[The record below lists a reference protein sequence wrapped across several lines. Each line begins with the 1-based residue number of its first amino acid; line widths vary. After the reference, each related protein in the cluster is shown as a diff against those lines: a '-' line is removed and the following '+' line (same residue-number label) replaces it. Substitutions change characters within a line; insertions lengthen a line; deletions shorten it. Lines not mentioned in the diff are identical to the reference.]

1 MAAPGRRGARDMGDG
16 AAAAPGP
23 GLGRGRHRA
32 ANTFRFLTFSERLA
46 NVNIDIIHRIDRID
60 SHDEEVETYFYEGL
74 EKWRELNCTEH
85 FVKFHKEVSGRSQS
99 FNQLVYHQNAVVESL
114 KSHLQIKNSMAY
126 QPLLDLVVQLARDL
140 QTDFYPHFR
149 DFFVIIT
156 SLLNTQDTDVLEWA
170 FTCLSY
176 LYKYLWRLM
185 VKDITNIYS
194 LYSSLLCHSKEH
206 IRRFAAESFAFL
218 MRKVPDHSALFN
230 LVFADLK
237 EHRTKTGGVGQL
249 LFEMCKGVQNT
260 FHSCAARVLP
270 IILQK
275 LGPVTEPSVVLPW
288 DAVQEAVGHM
298 AKSCATHVHKEH
310 FDILW
315 NCLQGSILGL
325 QDRVNPEDRQQ
336 VSDQVH
342 RLLQIYLVLLEHKH
356 GSKVTRPSE
365 VCETLIQLLQNSQMD
380 ILCCRTLLKVVSTLL
395 MARNIS
401 LPNLLIEETARKV
414 FSSGFERSLI
424 LEFSKEMFDMSEFEQ
439 LLLPSL
445 MQYVEESLAA
455 GDLLAKEETLGLL
468 VKLILTKAEPPTDG
482 SMAFEKYPLLF
493 TGQTRVS
500 TCSGAGV
507 GNRGALDYI
516 LSLLRLPE
524 DGRVSDLEHCWGA
537 LIVLPHLRPLE
548 MEEVLAP
555 VHLLLD
561 RLLTALEQS
570 DSINEGWRYVAC
582 QTVSTLLSLTES
594 LEILNF
600 LPAERVRNLMKNSP
614 ADVSTLLLGDLYYTR
629 LTLCGCKDLVSQD
642 MLLDLYKEL
651 RPNLSASISKVRLL
665 TLRILNHFEVKLP
678 NRIEDDDGDRQS
690 VFATLLQAELVPATV
705 HDYREKLL
713 HLSKLRHDLVQLCI
727 PEGPYHEVPLQYLIG
742 MLYKNFSPLWDPV
755 LELITSHAYGMENKT
770 FWRIYYEHLDR
781 AAALAE
787 KELNRELEEEP
798 KVRVTPN
805 SENLSTRH
813 VKGLYQSQLHLAT
826 KSSERTDHTNFRF
839 LLWKAMCSFADRVEP
854 RSKEL
859 SPLLLR
865 FINNEYYSADLL
877 VAPTEDIRKKEC
889 AADTGAV
896 SEPENGND
904 ADDDEGTA
912 PADHRF
918 AVEKKPRR
926 AAVKQLI
933 AHLRVFSKFT
943 NPKSLYLEPKLK
955 ELYTQLLCHHFQD
968 VQKIA
973 LECLLT
979 YKHPHLLPYR
989 ENLQRL
995 LEDKNFKE
1003 EIIHF
1008 SIAEE
1013 TTIVAPAHRTELV
1026 PVIMRILYGRM
1037 KSKTGSKTQGRSGAS
1052 ARVTIVLH
1060 FLAGSLPQELRIFLD
1075 LLLEPVKH
1083 LTEGSCLSA
1092 VLQSMKTVDISR
1104 VLPLGRQ
1111 HGLLNNIEVVMR
1123 KLGHLID
1130 DYLPELLQILLCVTT
1145 SVSQML
1151 QLRDQIK
1158 PRCINLLKHLR
1169 RLGIDQI
1176 AAFFTSFESYAFTAD
1191 EIDAVFHGTVWPQ
1204 ISRLPS
1210 EGQYA
1215 PTSLLKLIHIWSKN
1229 PRYFPLL
1236 AKQLPDH
1243 PECGVLTNV
1252 FALLSA
1258 KTVAESTASLV
1269 MDIVDSLLSTPDFI
1283 PTEQEGALTVKDVAF
1298 PEPSVTAEDTPSMGT
1313 LLILPHI
1320 SMILQ
1325 HLNKAVGNTER
1336 MKKKKFRTQVNK
1348 DLSILSRISRFVQD
1362 KEQSS
1367 ILINLLMPYL
1377 FKPNISQDT
1386 EIDILQTIQNLL
1398 QHCAQPSSFLKP
1410 VGTLFSVIQ
1419 NKLSRQTLCAV
1430 FQTLA
1435 DLDGTLAYITE
1446 TVTKLNAFDRRHL
1459 DDIDFDIRLSAFQLA
1474 TSSIREMK
1482 RLDMMYLIPIMHNC
1496 FYSIQLGEMTLS
1508 DSATLCLS
1516 AIVQQ
1521 VASIEC
1527 SEEEYKEVIS
1537 RTLLET
1543 LRNCLKSKVESVQQ
1557 DYTTLLGCL
1566 IRTFPQRSEFQ
1577 DLVQLTDHDPETDF
1591 FENMKHIQIH
1601 RRARALKKLAKHLD
1615 EGKLSLSSRSLM
1627 NYIMP
1632 YAISTL
1638 FNENML
1644 KYENMTSASVEL
1656 VGTACKHL
1664 SWSSYTYHMKR
1675 YIHVLQTGEIN
1686 QKLAV
1691 SLLLSVLEAFHF
1703 APESLRKEFEAVQTT
1718 KDAVAGGE
1726 EAMELEGVTEAMELE
1741 GAIEEEK
1748 EEAAEGLD
1756 EEGTAPAGAAG
1767 ECVPAKVEKKP
1778 VVFQPRSKEE
1788 LENLIKHIQNTVT
1801 DDFLPKLQKCL
1812 IAKVKRDDQHK
1823 LVKSKLVNDEELVRI
1838 PIAFAMVKLM
1848 QTLPKEV
1855 MENNLPSILIK
1866 VCILLQNRAQEIRD
1880 VARNTLTK
1888 IIETLGPRYLLYLL
1902 KEMQSALT
1910 KGFQVHVLTYTVY
1923 MVLKSLVPKLSSGDL
1938 DPCIDNLIAI
1948 FNHELFG
1955 AIAEEKEVKGIVSKA
1970 MEARKS
1976 KSYDSYEI
1984 LGQFVGKGQV
1994 AKLIL
1999 PLKEILENTTNLTQA
2014 RKVHETFRRIVSGLL
2029 LNNDMAAESILLLS
2043 HSLVTESLPL
2053 MVKKIKGKPPRPDQS
2068 RTSLKPQ
2075 SCLLLP
2081 STPSRQGE
2089 KPTVSAKTNMHI
2101 LVDTGLRLL
2110 HLSLKRSKVNSSEE
2124 HILEMMDPFVQVL
2137 IDCLQ
2142 SVHVKVISTALQCLT
2157 WVLKFP
2163 LRSMEDLAGQLTQQ
2177 LFVLLKDY
2185 AKAGAGRGENFHLV
2199 VNCFKSITV
2208 LVKNVTQHTL
2218 TDKQLQVLLGY
2229 AEEDIYDSSRQATAF
2244 GLLKAILSRRLLVP
2258 EMGEVM
2264 QKVAKLA
2271 VTGQSEPVRVQC
2283 RQVYMKFILDYPL
2296 GKELKT
2302 HLDFIVA
2309 QLSYEHEVGR
2319 DSALEMLAFIFQ
2331 SFPQDLLHQ
2340 HCALFFVPV
2349 ALMIVNDD
2357 SPKCKKM
2364 AALAAQSLLS
2374 KVDNQHKDSMFALVL
2389 TWFKSKKVSHRRLAA
2404 HTCGL
2409 FVEAEGVFFEKRF
2422 ATILP
2427 ILETEINPERFQNI
2441 QEEGEEKATDR
2452 LLFSLLTL
2460 TVKMVK
2466 ECNFIQLQKPSSL
2479 LTDIWG
2485 HIQAHLWHPHSWVWL
2500 TATQLFGM
2508 LFASLQPEELV
2519 ARWKTGKSLTAGKNL
2534 SQTPAAQFLWKE
2546 LDVKTKDLALAFCHQ
2561 LQSKFLDQ
2569 ALGDQVVKN
2578 LLFVTKVIYLLGPV
2592 GQGDVEEEEESE
2604 KELAAE
2610 ESEELRGG
2618 GGTPDGADGSVKKTN
2633 LMWLMQK
2640 LCIIAKREAAHTPKH
2655 PLKRTCIFKFLGA
2668 IAVDLGMERVKPF
2681 LPMIITPLYRELN
2694 STYAEQDP
2702 TLRNL
2707 SQEIIEVLKKLVGL
2721 ETFSTSFAAVQRQS
2735 SQKRALRKQ
2744 QKAMQTV
2751 ANPDVAARKKLKKH
2765 RNKIQAKKRKIEALR
2780 PNYKAKKARSSGLK
2794 DLAMVE

>member
-1 MAAPGRRGARDMGDG
+1 MEDRVGS
-16 AAAAPGP
+16 GP
-23 GLGRGRHRA
+23 GRHRA

-46 NVNIDIIHRIDRID
+46 NVNIDIIHRIDRTD
-60 SHDEEVETYFYEGL
+60 SHDEVVETYFHEGL
-74 EKWRELNCTEH
+74 EKWRDLNCTEH
-85 FVKFHKEVSGRSQS
+85 FVKFHKEVLGISQS

-114 KSHLQIKNSMAY
+114 KNHLQIKNSMAY
-126 QPLLDLVVQLARDL
+126 QPLLDLVAQLARDL

-149 DFFVIIT
+149 EFFVIIT
-156 SLLNTQDTDVLEWA
+156 SLLNTQDTELLEWA

-185 VKDITNIYS
+185 VKDITDIYS

-218 MRKVPDHSALFN
+218 MRKVPDHSGLFN
-230 LVFADLK
+230 VVFADLE
-237 EHRTKTGGVGQL
+237 EHGAKAGGVGQL

-260 FHSCAARVLP
+260 FHSCAARILP
-270 IILQK
+270 IIFQK
-275 LGPVTEPSVVLPW
+275 LGPITETSVALPW
-288 DAVQEAVGHM
+288 DAVREAVGHM
-298 AKSCATHVHKEH
+298 AKSCVTYIHKEH

-315 NCLQGSILGL
+315 NCLKSCVLGL
-325 QDRVNPEDRQQ
+325 KDRVDTEEQQ
-336 VSDQVH
+336 VSDQIH
-342 RLLQIYLVLLEHKH
+342 RLLQIYLVLLEHKQ
-356 GSKVTRPSE
+356 GSKVTQPSN
-365 VCETLIQLLQNSQMD
+365 VCETLVQMLQSSQMD
-380 ILCCRTLLKVVSTLL
+380 LPCRRTLLKGVSTLL
-395 MARNIS
+395 TAQNIS
-401 LPNLLIEETARKV
+401 LPKVLTEETARKV
-414 FSSGFERSLI
+414 LGSGLERSLI
-424 LEFSKEMFDMSEFEQ
+424 LEFLEELLDMSDFEQ

-445 MQYVEESLAA
+445 IQYVEESFAA
-455 GDLLAKEETLGLL
+455 GYLVVKEEMLGFL

-482 SMAFEKYPLLF
+482 SMAYEKYPLLF
-493 TGQTRVS
+493 TGQTCLS
-500 TCSGAGV
+500 TRSGARTGS
-507 GNRGALDYI
+507 GGALDYI
-516 LSLLRLPE
+516 LSLLRLLE
-524 DGRVSDLEHCWGA
+524 DDGKSDLERCWGA
-537 LIVLPHLRPLE
+537 LVILPHLRPLE
-548 MEEVLAP
+548 VENVLSP

-561 RLLTALEQS
+561 RLLSACEQS
-570 DSINEGWRYVAC
+570 DSVNEGWMYVCC
-582 QTVSTLLSLTES
+582 QAVSTLLSLTES

-600 LPAERVRNLMKNSP
+600 LSVERVSNLIKNSP
-614 ADVSTLLLGDLYYTR
+614 ADVSVLLLGDLYYTR
-629 LTLCGCKDLVSQD
+629 LTLCGRKDLVSQD
-642 MLLDLYKEL
+642 TMLDLYKGL
-651 RPNLSASISKVRLL
+651 QPNLSSSISKVRLL
-665 TLRILNHFEVKLP
+665 TLRILNHFEVKMP
-678 NRIEDDDGDRQS
+678 GRIEDDGGDRQP
-690 VFATLLQAELVPATV
+690 VFSTLLQAELVPATV

-713 HLSKLRHDLVQLCI
+713 HLNKLRHDLVQLSI
-727 PEGPYHEVPLQYLIG
+727 PDGPYHEVPLQYLIG
-742 MLYKNFSPLWDPV
+742 MLYLNFSPLWDPV

-770 FWRIYYEHLDR
+770 FWRIYCEHLDR

-787 KELNRELEEEP
+787 KELKRELEDER
-798 KVRVTPN
+798 KASVTLNSASIATSRVR
-805 SENLSTRH
+805 
-813 VKGLYQSQLHLAT
+813 GLYQSQLHLAT
-826 KSSERTDHTNFRF
+826 KPSERTDHTNFRF

-859 SPLLLR
+859 SPLLFR
-865 FINNEYYSADLL
+865 FINNEYYPADLM
-877 VAPTEDIRKKEC
+877 VAPTEDIRKKKC
-889 AADTGAV
+889 TDDKRAV
-896 SEPENGND
+896 IESEDGVF
-904 ADDDEGTA
+904 DDGEGITI
-912 PADHRF
+912 PADHRI

-933 AHLRVFSKFT
+933 AHLKVFSKFT
-943 NPKSLYLEPKLK
+943 NPRSLYMEGKLK

-968 VQKIA
+968 VQKMA
-973 LECLLT
+973 LDCLLT
-979 YKHPHLLPYR
+979 YKHPHVLPYR

-995 LEDKNFKE
+995 LEDKSFKE
-1003 EIIHF
+1003 EIVHF

-1013 TTIVAPAHRTELV
+1013 STIVAAAHRTELI

-1037 KSKTGSKTQGRSGAS
+1037 RSKTGSKTQGRSGAS

-1060 FLAGSLPQELRIFLD
+1060 FLAGSLPQELRVFLD
-1075 LLLEPVKH
+1075 LFLEPVKH
-1083 LTEGSCLSA
+1083 LTEGSCLLA
-1092 VLQSMKTVDISR
+1092 VLRSAQSVDLCS

-1111 HGLLNNIEVVMR
+1111 HGLLNNIEVLMK
-1123 KLGHLID
+1123 KLGHLIN
-1130 DYLPELLQILLCVTT
+1130 DYLPELLQILLCITA

-1158 PRCINLLKHLR
+1158 PRYITLLKHLR

-1176 AAFFTSFESYAFTAD
+1176 AAFFTSFDSYAFTAD

-1229 PRYFPLL
+1229 SRYFPLL
-1236 AKQLPDH
+1236 GKQLPDH

-1252 FALLSA
+1252 FSLLSA
-1258 KTVAESTASLV
+1258 KTVAETTASLV
-1269 MDIVDSLLSTPDFI
+1269 MDIVDSLLSTPDFV
-1283 PTEQEGALTVKDVAF
+1283 PTADESALTVRDAAL
-1298 PEPSVTAEDTPSMGT
+1298 PAHSATAEDTPSNGT

-1325 HLNKAVGNTER
+1325 HLNKAVRNVER
-1336 MKKKKFRTQVNK
+1336 MKKKQFQAQVSK

-1362 KEQSS
+1362 KDQSS
-1367 ILINLLMPYL
+1367 VLINLLLPYL
-1377 FKPNISQDT
+1377 FKPNTSQDT

-1398 QHCAQPSSFLKP
+1398 QHCVQPSSFLKP
-1410 VGTLFSVIQ
+1410 LGTLFSVIQ
-1419 NKLSRQTLCAV
+1419 NKLSRQMLCSV
-1430 FQTLA
+1430 FQSLA
-1435 DLDGTLAYITE
+1435 DLDGTLAYVTE

-1459 DDIDFDIRLSAFQLA
+1459 DDIDFDVRLSAFQLA
-1474 TSSIREMK
+1474 TSAIREMK
-1482 RLDMMYLIPIMHNC
+1482 KLDMVYLIPIMHNC

-1508 DSATLCLS
+1508 DCATLCLS
-1516 AIVQQ
+1516 SIVQQ

-1527 SEEEYKEVIS
+1527 SEEEYKEVIL
-1537 RTLLET
+1537 RTLLDT

-1566 IRTFPQRSEFQ
+1566 IRTFPQRSEFR
-1577 DLVQLTDHDPETDF
+1577 DLVQLTDRDPETDF

-1601 RRARALKKLAKHLD
+1601 RRARALRKLAKHLE
-1615 EGKLSLSSRSLM
+1615 EGKIRLSSRSLM

-1638 FNENML
+1638 FNEKML

-1656 VGTACKHL
+1656 VGAACKHL
-1664 SWSSYTYHMKR
+1664 SWSSYTYHLKR

-1703 APESLRKEFEAVQTT
+1703 DPESLRKDFEAVQTT
-1718 KDAVAGGE
+1718 EDENVVAEGE
-1726 EAMELEGVTEAMELE
+1726 DNVTESMELE
-1741 GAIEEEK
+1741 GAVEEEK
-1748 EEAAEGLD
+1748 EEVTEGLD
-1756 EEGTAPAGAAG
+1756 EEIAVRAGVAG
-1767 ECVPAKVEKKP
+1767 ECAPAQAVKKP
-1778 VVFQPRSKEE
+1778 VTFQPRSNQE
-1788 LENLIKHIQNTVT
+1788 LEDLIKHIQDTVT
-1801 DDFLPKLQKCL
+1801 ENFLPRLQKCL
-1812 IAKVKRDDQHK
+1812 IAKVARDDQHK

-1838 PIAFAMVKLM
+1838 PIAFAMIKLM

-1855 MENNLPSILIK
+1855 MEHNLPSILIK
-1866 VCILLQNRAQEIRD
+1866 VCMLLQNRAQEIRD

-1902 KEMQSALT
+1902 KELQSALT

-1923 MVLKSLVPKLSSGDL
+1923 MVLKSLEPRLSSGDL

-1948 FNHELFG
+1948 FNQELFG
-1955 AIAEEKEVKGIVSKA
+1955 DVAEEKEVKGIVSKA

-1984 LGQFVGKGQV
+1984 VAQFIGKGQV

-1999 PLKEILENTTNLTQA
+1999 PLKEILESTTSLKQA
-2014 RKVHETFRRIVSGLL
+2014 RKVHEIFRRIVSGLL
-2029 LNNDMAAESILLLS
+2029 LNANMTADAILLLS
-2043 HSLVTESLPL
+2043 HGLVTESLPL
-2053 MVKKIKGKPPRPDQS
+2053 MVKKSKDKKPRPDQS
-2068 RTSLKPQ
+2068 RSSLKPQ

-2081 STPSRQGE
+2081 PTPSRQGE
-2089 KPTVSAKTNMHI
+2089 KPAVSAKTNMHI

-2124 HILEMMDPFVQVL
+2124 HILEMIDPFVQVL
-2137 IDCLQ
+2137 MDCLQ
-2142 SVHVKVISTALQCLT
+2142 SMHVKVITTALQCLT

-2163 LRSMEDLAGQLTQQ
+2163 VMSMENLAGQLTQD

-2199 VNCFKSITV
+2199 VNCFKTITV

-2319 DSALEMLAFIFQ
+2319 DSALEMLAYIFQ

-2340 HCALFFVPV
+2340 HCALFFIPIT
-2349 ALMIVNDD
+2349 LMIVNDD

-2364 AALAAQSLLS
+2364 AALATQSLLS
-2374 KVDNQHKDSMFALVL
+2374 KVDNEHKDSMFSLVL

-2409 FVEAEGVFFEKRF
+2409 FVETEGVFFEKRF
-2422 ATILP
+2422 AKILP
-2427 ILETEINPERFQNI
+2427 ILEAEINPERFQNI
-2441 QEEGEEKATDR
+2441 QEESEEKATDH

-2460 TVKMVK
+2460 AVKMVK
-2466 ECNFIQLQKPSSL
+2466 ECSFVQLQKPRTL
-2479 LTDIWG
+2479 LISIWG
-2485 HIQAHLWHPHSWVWL
+2485 HIEAHLWHAHSWVWL

-2508 LFASLQPEELV
+2508 LFAALQPEDLV
-2519 ARWKTGKSLTAGKNL
+2519 AMWKTGKSLVTGKNIL
-2534 SQTPAAQFLWKE
+2534 QTPAAQFLWKE
-2546 LDVKTKDLALAFCHQ
+2546 LNAKVKDLALAFCHQ

-2569 ALGDQVVKN
+2569 EMGDQVVKN
-2578 LLFVTKVIYLLGPV
+2578 LLFMTKLIYLLGPV
-2592 GQGDVEEEEESE
+2592 GQDAADEEKESE
-2604 KELAAE
+2604 KELGAE
-2610 ESEELRGG
+2610 DSEEPRAERGTVDSVG
-2618 GGTPDGADGSVKKTN
+2618 MSENKKADLT
-2633 LMWLMQK
+2633 WLIRK
-2640 LCIIAKREAAHTPKH
+2640 LCIIAKREAANSPKH

-2668 IAVDLGMERVKPF
+2668 IAVDLGVERVKPF
-2681 LPMIITPLYRELN
+2681 LSMIITPLYRELN

-2707 SQEIIEVLKKLVGL
+2707 SQEIIEMLKRLVGL
-2721 ETFSTSFAAVQRQS
+2721 ETFSMNFATVQRQS

-2744 QKAMQTV
+2744 QRAVQTV
-2751 ANPDVAARKKLKKH
+2751 ANPDIAARKKLKRHK
-2765 RNKIQAKKRKIEALR
+2765 NKIQARKRKIELLR
-2780 PNYKAKKARSSGLK
+2780 PNFKAKKARSGSLK

>member
-1 MAAPGRRGARDMGDG
+1 MEDRVGS
-16 AAAAPGP
+16 GP
-23 GLGRGRHRA
+23 GRHRA

-46 NVNIDIIHRIDRID
+46 NVNIDIIHRINRTD
-60 SHDEEVETYFYEGL
+60 SHDEVVETYFHEGL
-74 EKWRELNCTEH
+74 EKWRDLNCTEH
-85 FVKFHKEVSGRSQS
+85 FVKFHKEVLGISQS

-114 KSHLQIKNSMAY
+114 KNHLQIKNSMAY

-149 DFFVIIT
+149 EFFVIIT
-156 SLLNTQDTDVLEWA
+156 SLLNTQDTELLEWV

-185 VKDITNIYS
+185 VKDITDIYS
-194 LYSSLLCHSKEH
+194 LYSSLLCHNKEH

-218 MRKVPDHSALFN
+218 MRKVPDHSGLFN
-230 LVFADLK
+230 VVFADLE
-237 EHRTKTGGVGQL
+237 EHRSKTVGVGQL

-260 FHSCAARVLP
+260 FHSCAARILP
-270 IILQK
+270 IIFQK
-275 LGPVTEPSVVLPW
+275 LGPITESSVALPW
-288 DAVQEAVGHM
+288 DAVREAVGHM
-298 AKSCATHVHKEH
+298 AKSCVTYIYKEH

-315 NCLQGSILGL
+315 NCLQSCVLGL
-325 QDRVNPEDRQQ
+325 KDRVDTEEQQ
-336 VSDQVH
+336 VSDQIH
-342 RLLQIYLVLLEHKH
+342 RLLQIYLVLLEHKQ
-356 GSKVTRPSE
+356 GSKVTQPSN
-365 VCETLIQLLQNSQMD
+365 VCETLVQMLQSSQTD
-380 ILCCRTLLKVVSTLL
+380 LPCRRTLLKGVSTLL
-395 MARNIS
+395 TAQNIS
-401 LPNLLIEETARKV
+401 LPKVLTEETARKV
-414 FSSGFERSLI
+414 LGSGLERSLI
-424 LEFSKEMFDMSEFEQ
+424 LEFLEELLDMSDFEQ

-445 MQYVEESLAA
+445 MQYVEESFAA
-455 GDLLAKEETLGLL
+455 GDLVAKEEMLGFL
-468 VKLILTKAEPPTDG
+468 VKLILTKAKPPTDG
-482 SMAFEKYPLLF
+482 SMAYEKYPLLF
-493 TGQTRVS
+493 TGQTRLS
-500 TCSGAGV
+500 TRSGARA
-507 GNRGALDYI
+507 GNGGALDYV
-516 LSLLRLPE
+516 LSLLRFLE
-524 DGRVSDLEHCWGA
+524 DDGESDLERCWGA
-537 LIVLPHLRPLE
+537 LIILPHLRPLE
-548 MEEVLAP
+548 VEDVLSP

-561 RLLTALEQS
+561 RLLTACEQS
-570 DSINEGWRYVAC
+570 DSVNEGWMYVCSQA
-582 QTVSTLLSLTES
+582 VSTLLSLTES

-600 LPAERVRNLMKNSP
+600 LPVERVRNLIKNSP
-614 ADVSTLLLGDLYYTR
+614 AHVSVLLLGDLYYTR
-629 LTLCGCKDLVSQD
+629 LTLCGRKDLVSQD
-642 MLLDLYKEL
+642 MMLDLYKGL
-651 RPNLSASISKVRLL
+651 QPNLSSSISKVRLL

-678 NRIEDDDGDRQS
+678 SSLEDDTGDRQP
-690 VFATLLQAELVPATV
+690 VFSTLLQAELVPATV

-713 HLSKLRHDLVQLCI
+713 HLNKLRHDLVQLSI
-727 PEGPYHEVPLQYLIG
+727 PDGPYHEVPLQYLIG
-742 MLYKNFSPLWDPV
+742 MLYLNFSPLWDPV
-755 LELITSHAYGMENKT
+755 VELITSHAYGMENKT

-787 KELNRELEEEP
+787 KELKRELEDEP
-798 KVRVTPN
+798 KASVTLNSDSIATSRVG
-805 SENLSTRH
+805 
-813 VKGLYQSQLHLAT
+813 GLYQSQLHLAT
-826 KSSERTDHTNFRF
+826 KSNERTDHTNFRF

-865 FINNEYYSADLL
+865 FINNEYYPADLM
-877 VAPTEDIRKKEC
+877 VAPTEDIRKKKST
-889 AADTGAV
+889 DDKRAV
-896 SEPENGND
+896 SESED
-904 ADDDEGTA
+904 RDFADGEEMTI
-912 PADHRF
+912 PADRRI

-933 AHLRVFSKFT
+933 AHLKVFSKFT
-943 NPKSLYLEPKLK
+943 NPRSLYLEGKLK

-968 VQKIA
+968 VQKMA

-979 YKHPHLLPYR
+979 YKHPHVLPYR
-989 ENLQRL
+989 QNLQRL
-995 LEDKNFKE
+995 LEDKSFKE
-1003 EIIHF
+1003 EIVHF

-1013 TTIVAPAHRTELV
+1013 STIVAAAHRTELI

-1037 KSKTGSKTQGRSGAS
+1037 RSKTGSKTQGRSGAS

-1092 VLQSMKTVDISR
+1092 VLQSAKSVDLSS

-1111 HGLLNNIEVVMR
+1111 HGLLNNIEVLMK
-1123 KLGHLID
+1123 KLGHLIN
-1130 DYLPELLQILLCVTT
+1130 DYLPELLQILLCITA

-1158 PRCINLLKHLR
+1158 PRYITLLKHLR

-1176 AAFFTSFESYAFTAD
+1176 AAFFTSFDSYAFTAD
-1191 EIDAVFHGTVWPQ
+1191 EIDAVFHSTVWPQ

-1229 PRYFPLL
+1229 SRFFPLL
-1236 AKQLPDH
+1236 GKQLPDH

-1252 FALLSA
+1252 FSLLSA
-1258 KTVAESTASLV
+1258 KTVAETTASLV
-1269 MDIVDSLLSTPDFI
+1269 MDIIDSLLSTPDFVA
-1283 PTEQEGALTVKDVAF
+1283 TADESALTVKDVAL
-1298 PEPSVTAEDTPSMGT
+1298 PAHSATAEDAPSNGT

-1325 HLNKAVGNTER
+1325 HLNKAVRNVER
-1336 MKKKKFRTQVNK
+1336 MKKKQFQAQVSK

-1362 KEQSS
+1362 KDQSS
-1367 ILINLLMPYL
+1367 VLINLLLPYL
-1377 FKPNISQDT
+1377 FKPNSSQDT

-1398 QHCAQPSSFLKP
+1398 QHCAEPSSFLKP
-1410 VGTLFSVIQ
+1410 LGTLFSVIQ
-1419 NKLSRQTLCAV
+1419 NKLSRQMLCSV
-1430 FQTLA
+1430 VQSLA
-1435 DLDGTLAYITE
+1435 DLDGTLAYVTE
-1446 TVTKLNAFDRRHL
+1446 IVTKLNAFDRRHL
-1459 DDIDFDIRLSAFQLA
+1459 DDIDFDVRLSAFQLA

-1482 RLDMMYLIPIMHNC
+1482 KLDMVFLIPVMHNC

-1508 DSATLCLS
+1508 DCATLCLS
-1516 AIVQQ
+1516 TVVRQ

-1537 RTLLET
+1537 RTLLDT

-1566 IRTFPQRSEFQ
+1566 IRTFPQRSEFR
-1577 DLVQLTDHDPETDF
+1577 DLVQLTDRDPETDF

-1601 RRARALKKLAKHLD
+1601 RRARALRKLAKHLD
-1615 EGKLSLSSRSLM
+1615 EGKLTLSSRSLM

-1656 VGTACKHL
+1656 VGAACKHL
-1664 SWSSYTYHMKR
+1664 SWSSYTYHLKR

-1691 SLLLSVLEAFHF
+1691 SLLLSVLDAFHF
-1703 APESLRKEFEAVQTT
+1703 DPESLRKDFEAVQTT
-1718 KDAVAGGE
+1718 ENENVVAEGE
-1726 EAMELEGVTEAMELE
+1726 ENVTESMELE

-1748 EEAAEGLD
+1748 EQVTEGLD
-1756 EEGTAPAGAAG
+1756 EEDTVGAGVAG
-1767 ECVPAKVEKKP
+1767 ECVPAQAVKKP
-1778 VVFQPRSKEE
+1778 VTFQPRSNQE
-1788 LENLIKHIQNTVT
+1788 LEDLIKHIQDTVT
-1801 DDFLPKLQKCL
+1801 ENFLPKLQKCL
-1812 IAKVKRDDQHK
+1812 IAKVTRDDQHK

-1838 PIAFAMVKLM
+1838 PVAFAMIKLM

-1855 MENNLPSILIK
+1855 MEQNLPSILIK
-1866 VCILLQNRAQEIRD
+1866 VCMLLQNRAQEIRD

-1923 MVLKSLVPKLSSGDL
+1923 MVLKSLEPRLSSGDL

-1948 FNHELFG
+1948 FNQELFG
-1955 AIAEEKEVKGIVSKA
+1955 DVAEEKEVKGIVSKA

-1984 LGQFVGKGQV
+1984 VAQFIGKGQV
-1994 AKLIL
+1994 AKLIF
-1999 PLKEILENTTNLTQA
+1999 PLKEILESTTSLKQA
-2014 RKVHETFRRIVSGLL
+2014 RKVHEIFRRIVSGLL
-2029 LNNDMAAESILLLS
+2029 LNASLTADAILLLS
-2043 HSLVTESLPL
+2043 HGLVTESLPL
-2053 MVKKIKGKPPRPDQS
+2053 MLKKIKDKKPRPDQS
-2068 RTSLKPQ
+2068 RSSLKPQ
-2075 SCLLLP
+2075 SCLLLLP
-2081 STPSRQGE
+2081 TPSRQGE
-2089 KPTVSAKTNMHI
+2089 KPAVSAKTNMHI

-2110 HLSLKRSKVNSSEE
+2110 HLSLKRSKINSSEE
-2124 HILEMMDPFVQVL
+2124 HMLEMIDPFVQVL
-2137 IDCLQ
+2137 MDCLQ
-2142 SVHVKVISTALQCLT
+2142 SMHVKVITTALQCLT

-2163 LRSMEDLAGQLTQQ
+2163 VMSMEYLAGQLTQD

-2199 VNCFKSITV
+2199 VNCFKTITV

-2309 QLSYEHEVGR
+2309 QLSYEHEMGR
-2319 DSALEMLAFIFQ
+2319 DSALEMLAYIFQ

-2340 HCALFFVPV
+2340 HCALFFIPIT
-2349 ALMIVNDD
+2349 LMIVNDD

-2364 AALAAQSLLS
+2364 AALATQSLLS
-2374 KVDNQHKDSMFALVL
+2374 KVDNEHKDSMFSLVL

-2409 FVEAEGVFFEKRF
+2409 FVETEGIFFEKRF
-2422 ATILP
+2422 AKILP
-2427 ILETEINPERFQNI
+2427 ILEAEINPERFENI
-2441 QEEGEEKATDR
+2441 QEEREEKATDH

-2460 TVKMVK
+2460 AVKMVK
-2466 ECNFIQLQKPSSL
+2466 ECSFVLLQKPKML
-2479 LTDIWG
+2479 LTNIWG
-2485 HIQAHLWHPHSWVWL
+2485 HFEAHLWHAHSWVWL

-2508 LFASLQPEELV
+2508 LFAALQPEDLI
-2519 ARWKTGKSLTAGKNL
+2519 AMWKTGKSLVTGKNIL
-2534 SQTPAAQFLWKE
+2534 QTPAAEFLWKE
-2546 LDVKTKDLALAFCHQ
+2546 LDVKVKELALAFCHQ

-2569 ALGDQVVKN
+2569 VMGDQVVKN
-2578 LLFVTKVIYLLGPV
+2578 LLFVTKLIYLLGPV
-2592 GQGDVEEEEESE
+2592 GQDAADEE
-2604 KELAAE
+2604 K
-2610 ESEELRGG
+2610 ESEEELGAEEIEEPRAEH
-2618 GGTPDGADGSVKKTN
+2618 GTVDSVGMSENKKADLT
-2633 LMWLMQK
+2633 WLIRK
-2640 LCIIAKREAAHTPKH
+2640 LCIIAKREAANSPKQ

-2668 IAVDLGMERVKPF
+2668 IAMDLGVERVKPF
-2681 LPMIITPLYRELN
+2681 LSMIITPLYRELN

-2707 SQEIIEVLKKLVGL
+2707 SQEIIEMLKRLVGL
-2721 ETFSTSFAAVQRQS
+2721 EIFSMNFAAVQRHS
-2735 SQKRALRKQ
+2735 SQKRAQRKRQ
-2744 QKAMQTV
+2744 RAMQTV
-2751 ANPDVAARKKLKKH
+2751 ANPDIAARKKLKRHK
-2765 RNKIQAKKRKIEALR
+2765 NKIQARKRKIELLR
-2780 PNYKAKKARSSGLK
+2780 PNYKAKKARSGSLK